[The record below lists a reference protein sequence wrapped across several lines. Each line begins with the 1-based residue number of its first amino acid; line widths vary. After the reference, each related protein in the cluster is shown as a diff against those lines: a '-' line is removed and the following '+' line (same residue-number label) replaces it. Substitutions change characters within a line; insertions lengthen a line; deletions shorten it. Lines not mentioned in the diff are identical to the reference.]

1 MALIT
6 SGCAPFRPT
15 ASGPRSSTPP
25 AGWLISR
32 LACRSVVAYS
42 CNPYGEPLLQLY
54 ADREWAGFRR
64 RYGAATPRLRQ
75 LSARPAASCG
85 GGDRRAPWTSLPG
98 LPSLS
103 DPGHRIFHLRLG
115 LRPMQSSPLSRPAPW
130 TSVVTVAR
138 PQRWRGR
145 NGGEAATVARQQR
158 WRGSNGGEAA
168 TVARQRRCG
177 EPGSPSIGLLPWD
190 HRLEWFKP
198 TGCCFTSGCHAGDW
212 QVQRQKLMQGGST
225 IRGEVARGGGAR
237 GPALGCVHTKHS
249 QKAGPFSDARLKMDL
264 PFRVH
269 RRSASPLGGAAL
281 ARAALG

>member
-158 WRGSNGGEAA
+158 WRGSDVVGNRAVRASAYSHG
-168 TVARQRRCG
+168 T
-177 EPGSPSIGLLPWD
+177 IGLNGSSRRVD
-190 HRLEWFKP
+190 ASRVVA
-198 TGCCFTSGCHAGDW
+198 TRGIGRCSG
-212 QVQRQKLMQGGST
+212 KN
-225 IRGEVARGGGAR
+225 
-237 GPALGCVHTKHS
+237 
-249 QKAGPFSDARLKMDL
+249 
-264 PFRVH
+264 
-269 RRSASPLGGAAL
+269 
-281 ARAALG
+281 